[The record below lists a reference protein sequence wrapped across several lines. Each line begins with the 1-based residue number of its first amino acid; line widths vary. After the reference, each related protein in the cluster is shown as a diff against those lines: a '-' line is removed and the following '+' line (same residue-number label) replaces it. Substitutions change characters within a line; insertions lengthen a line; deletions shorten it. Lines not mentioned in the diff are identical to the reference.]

1 MANRRK
7 GEIETRLERGI
18 EAVKAGENRRA
29 RDILTH
35 VIELDQY
42 NEQAW
47 LWLSAT
53 VESTADRVV
62 CLENVLFINPR
73 NTLAA
78 AGLQRLHQEGTS
90 PFAPAATLPRLAV
103 TQTLEKREEEE
114 EEDEWEWAG
123 EEKQLDA
130 EEGWEWDTSTSSL
143 PRKPAWQVC
152 PRCNYRNPSWVYVC
166 DRCGADL
173 RPVDLREAL
182 GSGAKLRGKSP
193 LTLLA
198 AWGGAFTFNRLL
210 AFHPEGELASWGRS
224 LSALVMAVL
233 FALVWRAIVTVAL
246 QLTAGAGGPDRQSV
260 VLALHSAAETLP
272 LILQLVLAYV
282 PVAFL
287 SWLGALLVGGRQGL
301 KVHAHLTAVAY
312 SAWVILIA
320 LLAPFITLAPY
331 LPSSNDQFAPLF
343 EAPPA
348 LIGVVVGLAGVTW
361 LTQALRTA
369 QRLSAI
375 RATLAVLL
383 TVALSIALLLGL
395 SLLPNE
401 WFAGLV
407 DILAPSPPPWTD

>member
-1 MANRRK
+1 MK

-18 EAVKAGENRRA
+18 EAVKAGQNRRA
-29 RDILTH
+29 RDILIH

-53 VESTADRVV
+53 VESRADRVV

-78 AGLQRLHQEGTS
+78 AGLQRLHLEELS

-103 TQTLEKREEEE
+103 SRAPDERTDEE

-123 EEKQLDA
+123 EERQLEV
-130 EEGWEWDTSTSSL
+130 EEGWEWDTSTSAV
-143 PRKPAWQVC
+143 PRDPAGQVC

-182 GSGAKLRGKSP
+182 GSGAKPRGKSP

-210 AFHPEGELASWGRS
+210 AFHPEVELASWGRN
-224 LSALVMAVL
+224 LAALVMATL
-233 FALVWRAIVTVAL
+233 FALAWRAITTVVL
-246 QLTAGAGGPDRQSV
+246 RLTASAGELDRRLV
-260 VLALHSAAETLP
+260 ELALHSAAETLP
-272 LILQLVLAYV
+272 LILRLLLAYV
-282 PVAFL
+282 PTAL
-287 SWLGALLVGGRQGL
+287 LTWLGALLVGGRQGL

-331 LPSSNDQFAPLF
+331 LPSGNDQFAPLF
-343 EAPPA
+343 EAPPNFVSVVLG
-348 LIGVVVGLAGVTW
+348 LIGVIW
-361 LTQALRTA
+361 LIQALRTA
-369 QRLSAI
+369 HRLPTI
-375 RATLAVLL
+375 RAVLA
-383 TVALSIALLLGL
+383 AFLSIALSVALLFGL
-395 SLLPNE
+395 YLLPNE
-401 WFAGLV
+401 WLARLV
-407 DILAPSPPPWTD
+407 DMLAPSLLPWTD